1 MMIRTIKYD
10 KNLERSDLINEYITA
25 LKHDI
30 YLYDFSYEEL
40 FLFSNFL
47 KWYAFKY
54 KVKKNFKKMFKG
66 SDVNV

>member
-1 MMIRTIKYD
+1 MMINFAKYD
-10 KNLERSDLINEYITA
+10 KNKERVDFINDYITA

-40 FLFSNFL
+40 FLLSNFL
-47 KWYAFKY
+47 KWYAFKN